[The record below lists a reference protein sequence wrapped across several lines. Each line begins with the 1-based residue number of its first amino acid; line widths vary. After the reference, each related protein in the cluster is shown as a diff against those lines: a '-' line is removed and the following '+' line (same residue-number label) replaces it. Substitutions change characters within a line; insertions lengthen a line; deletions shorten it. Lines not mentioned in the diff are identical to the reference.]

1 MKELKG
7 DYMKRIMAALFA
19 VLMLTAGAALADKAP
34 VKMDVPPQAIQTQ
47 AEGEL
52 EMYDIEFPEDMPLAA
67 RNFVLT
73 ARAEFEKHPFE
84 KLPKANEYTQWYYR
98 DKREIG
104 WCSVFQIYC
113 AYHSGVQ
120 LIKYKQDVTV
130 ADGDVISPMEG
141 RVGNVYYAF
150 EQHGRWQQAD
160 KMEAIPKPGYI
171 IIYGVRGSTPY
182 THVGIVET
190 VKELGDGRYELTT
203 VEGNINST
211 IKRMNYIYDATPAEK
226 YRNMSEIPE
235 NEITREN
242 CQYTV
247 HKKDW
252 YITGFGNTW

>member
-1 MKELKG
+1 MKKIL
-7 DYMKRIMAALFA
+7 A
-19 VLMLTAGAALADKAP
+19 VLLGLLMLDASAALADTAP
-34 VKMDVPPQAIQTQ
+34 VKMDVPPAAIETQ

-52 EMYDIEFPEDMPLAA
+52 ETYDIEFPEKMPLAA

-84 KLPKANEYTQWYYR
+84 KLPKANEYTQWYYQ

-120 LIKYKQDVTV
+120 LIKYKQDATV
-130 ADGDVISPMEG
+130 EDGDVISAMEG

-150 EQHGRWQQAD
+150 DQHDCWQQAD
-160 KMEAIPKPGYI
+160 KMEAIPRPGYI

-190 VKELGDGRYELTT
+190 VKELGDGKYELTT
-203 VEGNINST
+203 IEGNINST
-211 IKRMNYIYDATPAEK
+211 IKRMNYIYDATPDQK
-226 YRNMSEIPE
+226 YYNMSEIPE
-235 NEITREN
+235 DQITREN